1 MIIDVDDKLISKEI
15 FDQKFNC
22 DLSACKG
29 ACCVKGDAG
38 APLTWDEVDTIKNY
52 LDKIK
57 PFMRPEMASLI
68 KEKGFYYTIDDNE
81 PLAALN
87 NGEECVFAIYDQ
99 SNIAK
104 CSIESTY
111 RSKEINF
118 IKPISCHLYPIRVK
132 KFNDITAL
140 NYEEWDI
147 CKPACDC
154 GLKRNVKVYEFLKDP
169 LIRSFGSEFYNDLI
183 RIDTELKKPQD

>member
-1 MIIDVDDKLISKEI
+1 MIIEVDDKLISQEI

-22 DLSACKG
+22 DLNACKG

-38 APLTWDEVDTIKNY
+38 APLTWKEVDSINNY

-68 KEKGFYYTIDDNE
+68 DKNGFYYTMGDNE
-81 PLAALN
+81 PLASLN
-87 NGEECVFAIYDQ
+87 NGEECVFAIYD
-99 SNIAK
+99 SNNTAK

-111 RSKEINF
+111 RSKEIDF
-118 IKPISCHLYPIRVK
+118 IKPLSCHLYPIRVK

-140 NYEEWDI
+140 NYEEWHI
-147 CKPACDC
+147 CKPACEC
-154 GLKRNVKVYEFLKDP
+154 GLKNNVKVYEFLKEP
-169 LIRSFGSEFYNDLI
+169 LIRAFGSEFYEDLTQ
-183 RIDTELKKPQD
+183 IDIELKKPQ